1 MIAETI
7 RLLQSNEFYGVSETV
22 EIAKGKYE
30 KVYTFK
36 DAFKKVKRLWQ
47 SKR

>member
-7 RLLQSNEFYGVSETV
+7 RLLQSNEFCGVSKTV

-36 DAFKKVKRLWQ
+36 DAFKKIKRLWL
-47 SKR
+47 SRK